1 MKTFLTSRLCLAFHL
16 RVVID
21 TEEKLAA
28 FLPVVSAADW
38 IAVDT
43 EADSLHAYP
52 EKVCLIQISTS
63 AGDRLVDPLAGF
75 SIDPLLDALS
85 GHQLIMHAADY
96 DMRLLYKHH
105 AFTPGSIF
113 DTMLAARLL
122 GYREFGLGA
131 LVEKILGVKLDKGPQ
146 KADWAR
152 RPLTERMEVYARNDT
167 HYLKKLANHLTAEL
181 TEKHRLD
188 WHREWCTRLISECSA
203 PPPDDS
209 DTVWRIKGAHV
220 LNRPGLAVLREL
232 WQWREDEAI
241 AANRPPFF
249 ILAHEKM
256 IALSEAA
263 AANQEIEPIF
273 PRHLS
278 PRRREGIGKSI
289 KAAFVR
295 SPDSFPNVLRHRAPR
310 PTEAERRRYF
320 GLEER
325 RDAAAHTL
333 GIDATIIASRSVLGE
348 LAKDWEKNSPNLMNW
363 QRQLLQG

>member
-1 MKTFLTSRLCLAFHL
+1 
-16 RVVID
+16 VID

-28 FLPVVSAADW
+28 FLPVVRAADW

-63 AGDRLVDPLAGF
+63 AGDRLIDPLAGIN
-75 SIDPLLDALS
+75 IDPLLDALS

-96 DMRLLYKHH
+96 DMRLLFKHH

-122 GYREFGLGA
+122 GMREFGLGA
-131 LVEKILGVKLDKGPQ
+131 LVEKILGIKLDKGPQ

-152 RPLTERMEVYARNDT
+152 RPLTERMETYARHDT
-167 HYLKKLANHLTAEL
+167 HYLKQLANHLTRDL

-188 WHREWCTRLISECSA
+188 WHTESCARLIAECSQ
-203 PPPDDS
+203 PPPDQS
-209 DTVWRIKGAHV
+209 DTIWRIKGSHV
-220 LNRPGLAVLREL
+220 LNRAGLAVMREL

-256 IALSEAA
+256 VAIAEAA
-263 AANQEIEPIF
+263 AANQPIEPIF

-278 PRRREGIGKSI
+278 PRRREWIAKAI
-289 KAAFVR
+289 KAAFLR
-295 SPDSFPNVLRHRAPR
+295 SPDTFPQILRNRMQR
-310 PTEAERRRYF
+310 PSEAERRRYHA
-320 GLEER
+320 LEAR
-325 RDAAAHTL
+325 RDAAAHAL
-333 GIDATIIASRSVLGE
+333 EIDATIIASRSVLGD
-348 LAKDWEKNSPNLMNW
+348 LARDWERHAPELMKW
-363 QRQLLQG
+363 QRHLLEG